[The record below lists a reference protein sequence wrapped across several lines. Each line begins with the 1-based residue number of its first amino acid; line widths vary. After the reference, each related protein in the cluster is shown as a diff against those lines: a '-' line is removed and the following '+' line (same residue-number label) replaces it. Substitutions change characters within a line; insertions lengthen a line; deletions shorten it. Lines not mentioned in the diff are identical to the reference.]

1 MPLTV
6 EIANYLWV
14 KTQNESLIGR
24 RHNLISNLLWIC
36 VVPGGSIQGRNSSTL
51 PYSFLGTFPLN
62 KTGIVKLFLR
72 ELSKWD
78 PDLILVVYQLQKVLR
93 KPGWKVNGT
102 GLFGSFQR
110 KISGSNG
117 TSGKLFMFFRTE
129 CSKRKFVFHFF
140 KDIFDTSFRPSP
152 SFFGKWNWF
161 VLMVNAFQERTYW
174 PLILRTFSPNR
185 WSTGFA
191 M

>member
-14 KTQNESLIGR
+14 KTQHESLIGR

-62 KTGIVKLFLR
+62 KTGIV
-72 ELSKWD
+72 SK
-78 PDLILVVYQLQKVLR
+78 ILTLYFVYQLQKVSR
-93 KPGWKVNGT
+93 NPGWKVNGT
-102 GLFGSFQR
+102 GLLGSFQR

-117 TSGKLFMFFRTE
+117 TPGKVFLFFRTE

-140 KDIFDTSFRPSP
+140 KAIFDTTLRVS
-152 SFFGKWNWF
+152 GTNLL
-161 VLMVNAFQERTYW
+161 VLN
-174 PLILRTFSPNR
+174 
-185 WSTGFA
+185 FA
-191 M
+191 YL

>member
-62 KTGIVKLFLR
+62 KTGIVSKTLTLYW
-72 ELSKWD
+72 LSTNYKKFQENPVGKWMAQD
-78 PDLILVVYQLQKVLR
+78 FW
-93 KPGWKVNGT
+93 GG
-102 GLFGSFQR
+102 F
-110 KISGSNG
+110 
-117 TSGKLFMFFRTE
+117 SGKFRRATE
-129 CSKRKFVFHFF
+129 HLERYSCFSGRKVPNGNFCFIFSK
-140 KDIFDTSFRPSP
+140 PSSIP
-152 SFFGKWNWF
+152 VLGLSTNGKRVSGTNLL
-161 VLMVNAFQERTYW
+161 VLN
-174 PLILRTFSPNR
+174 
-185 WSTGFA
+185 FA
-191 M
+191 YL

>member
-14 KTQNESLIGR
+14 KTQHESLFGR
-24 RHNLISNLLWIC
+24 RHNVISNLLWIC

-62 KTGIVKLFLR
+62 KTGIV
-72 ELSKWD
+72 SKT
-78 PDLILVVYQLQKVLR
+78 LTLHFVSQLQKVSR

-102 GLFGSFQR
+102 GLFGLFQR
-110 KISGSNG
+110 KISASNG
-117 TSGKLFMFFRTE
+117 ASEKVVLFFWTE
-129 CSKRKFVFHFF
+129 CSKRKFVFYFY
-140 KDIFDTSFRPSP
+140 KAIFDTSFRPSR

-174 PLILRTFSPNR
+174 SLILRTFSPKR
-185 WSTGFA
+185 WPTGFA

>member
-6 EIANYLWV
+6 EIANYLCV
-14 KTQNESLIGR
+14 KQNESPIGR
-24 RHNLISNLLWIC
+24 RHNVISNLLWIC
-36 VVPGGSIQGRNSSTL
+36 FVPGGSIQGRNSSTL

-62 KTGIVKLFLR
+62 KTGIV
-72 ELSKWD
+72 SKT
-78 PDLILVVYQLQKVLR
+78 LTLYFVYQLQKGSR
-93 KPGWKVNGT
+93 KPGCKVNGT
-102 GLFGSFQR
+102 GLLGSFQR

-117 TSGKLFMFFRTE
+117 TSGKVFMFFRTE

-140 KDIFDTSFRPSP
+140 KAIFDTSFRPSR

-161 VLMVNAFQERTYW
+161 VLMVKAFQERTYW
-174 PLILRTFSPNR
+174 SWILRTFSPNL
-185 WSTGFA
+185 WPTGIA